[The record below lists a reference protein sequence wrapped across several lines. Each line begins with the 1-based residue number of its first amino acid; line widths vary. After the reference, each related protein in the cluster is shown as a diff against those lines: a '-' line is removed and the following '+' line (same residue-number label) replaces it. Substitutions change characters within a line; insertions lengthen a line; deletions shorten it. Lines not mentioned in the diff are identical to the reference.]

1 MYSTQ
6 QGVPRTET
14 QRSTQVSDVS
24 QQSKSG
30 DFFVNNLI
38 YEQPKALSL
47 AVNRTYNKQYFQ
59 RSDYQGGRQTT
70 MICDWNTGTS
80 YINAAN
86 SYLSF
91 ELRVV
96 GGTANFASGSA
107 VNLLNEI
114 RIRSRSGTELDRLQ
128 NLNLWS
134 RQTSLYTRSNEHL
147 QTVGSVEGFG
157 DQRSGPNDPPY
168 LQDGQYVKFCIP
180 LERLSLFFKP
190 IKHQLIPPQLASGLH
205 LEIVLEDFR
214 TALFQ
219 KTGAITSYDL
229 KSLEFHLDTVELTDD
244 TQRALNMES
253 ASYGLEFAY
262 ERIFSATT
270 QQPSL
275 QTNVSQQIRKA
286 VSQAC
291 LVTSMAISKA
301 DRIDITKDSMA
312 SIQFNFSS
320 FQYRLGA
327 LYFPH
332 QAINAATDGREAFII
347 SQEVYDKLKHPNMP
361 GSVKLTNFINGEGI
375 LSASFEKDTSLN
387 MSGLPI
393 NNSRVLELNCEF
405 ANVTEPLEIISFLQ
419 YCSVARSFID
429 NTAVA
434 I

>member
-1 MYSTQ
+1 
-6 QGVPRTET
+6 
-14 QRSTQVSDVS
+14 
-24 QQSKSG
+24 
-30 DFFVNNLI
+30 
-38 YEQPKALSL
+38 
-47 AVNRTYNKQYFQ
+47 
-59 RSDYQGGRQTT
+59 
-70 MICDWNTGTS
+70 
-80 YINAAN
+80 
-86 SYLSF
+86 
-91 ELRVV
+91 
-96 GGTANFASGSA
+96 
-107 VNLLNEI
+107 
-114 RIRSRSGTELDRLQ
+114 
-128 NLNLWS
+128 
-134 RQTSLYTRSNEHL
+134 
-147 QTVGSVEGFG
+147 
-157 DQRSGPNDPPY
+157 
-168 LQDGQYVKFCIP
+168 
-180 LERLSLFFKP
+180 
-190 IKHQLIPPQLASGLH
+190 
-205 LEIVLEDFR
+205 
-214 TALFQ
+214 
-219 KTGAITSYDL
+219 
-229 KSLEFHLDTVELTDD
+229 
-244 TQRALNMES
+244 MES
-253 ASYGLEFAY
+253 ASDGLEFAY

-291 LVTSMAISKA
+291 FVTSMAISQA